1 MKLQIIKYQNDL
13 GYDRWKITKDG
24 LFISV
29 YASYLE
35 AIEAFDKMV
44 ERLSQPVE
52 TETVIKEVVI

>member
-1 MKLQIIKYQNDL
+1 MKLQLIKYKNAF
-13 GYDRWKITKDG
+13 GYDCWKITKDG

-52 TETVIKEVVI
+52 AETVIKEVVI